1 MAFRHQVADCCSDSM
16 NDITWYAD
24 LGIEIKPDQDGKK
37 DSYCWRMVPPAPAT
51 DWSDPCISPTAAY
64 RAACAELCHL
74 AWQGRAAMDRELI
87 EIGPDR
93 DGDTAYG

>member
-1 MAFRHQVADCCSDSM
+1 M

-24 LGIEIKPDQDGKK
+24 LGIEIKPDQEGKES
-37 DSYCWRMVPPAPAT
+37 SYCWRMVPPAPVT

-74 AWQGRAAMDRELI
+74 AWQGRAAMERELI
-87 EIGPDR
+87 EIGPDG
-93 DGDTAYG
+93 DGTMVYGQVGAGGD